1 MNIRNVQLNK
11 ARWWEIGGF
20 SFNNA
25 STNAVWA
32 LISTYYL
39 VYTTEIYGFPAVLV
53 GAIMTGTRV
62 FDAFTDPLIGV
73 LIDRTHTRF
82 GRFRPWILGGA
93 LLSAVMIV
101 LMFSG
106 IRTGSTAGDL
116 VLAIVLYSLW
126 VLGYTA
132 QTACTKSAQNIVSS
146 VRKQRSILNAL
157 GSVNTVLVQLAALV
171 IVMPVVSFFG
181 GIRQASAWT
190 IAGLIFGG
198 IQLLYAL
205 LSVLGLSQ
213 KDVPERYTKIEHNSN
228 TLPRFR
234 DYAAIFK
241 SNRALQMLIVA
252 ASTNKITQTMQ
263 SGLIVLLFFYVARN
277 PGLQG
282 MVTSITVG
290 ASVLAMLLIIRPIER
305 YGRKEV
311 FTVSSWGGFIF
322 GITAIF
328 LISVAP
334 ENPIWLIAVA
344 SVYMVLIAGTGDMNV
359 ISMVG
364 DAADYEQ
371 YLTGRFIPGMIA
383 TAFSLI
389 DKLISAFGGLIIGTI
404 LTAIGFVSVSETAP
418 SDILFWGTLIMY
430 YGFPAIGHLCSIV
443 AMKYYPLNKKV
454 HTEMLNELAELEK

>member
-1 MNIRNVQLNK
+1 MTTKNLTLKK
-11 ARWWEIGGF
+11 AEWWEIGGF

-53 GAIMTGTRV
+53 GAIMTGTRI

-73 LIDRTHTRF
+73 LIDRTNTRF

-93 LLSAVMIV
+93 FLSAVMIV

-106 IRTGSTAGDL
+106 IRTGSYTGDL
-116 VLAIVLYSLW
+116 ILIIALYSLW
-126 VLGYTA
+126 VFGYTA
-132 QTACTKSAQNIVSS
+132 QTACTKSAQNILSS
-146 VRKQRSILNAL
+146 VPEQRSILNAL
-157 GSVNTVLVQLAALV
+157 GSVNTVLVQLAVLV
-171 IVMPVVSFFG
+171 IVMPVVNFRG
-181 GIRQASAWT
+181 GISRASAWT
-190 IAGLIFGG
+190 AAGLIFAG
-198 IQLLYAL
+198 IQVLYAVF
-205 LSVLGLSQ
+205 SVLGLSR
-213 KDVPERYTKIEHNSN
+213 KDVSENYAVINKDSDAS
-228 TLPRFR
+228 PRFR
-234 DYAAIFK
+234 DYAAVFR

-252 ASTNKITQTMQ
+252 ASTNKVTQTMQ

-290 ASVLAMLLIIRPIER
+290 ASVLAMLLIIKPIER

-311 FTVSSWGGFIF
+311 FTASSWGGFIF
-322 GITAIF
+322 GIAAIF

-344 SVYMVLIAGTGDMNV
+344 SVYMILIAGTGDMNI

-364 DAADYEQ
+364 DAADYEH
-371 YLTGRFIPGMIA
+371 YMTGRFIPGMIG
-383 TAFSLI
+383 TAFSFI
-389 DKLISAFGGLIIGTI
+389 DKLISAFGGLIIGAI
-404 LTAIGFVSVSETAP
+404 LTTIGFVSISETAP
-418 SDILFWGTLIMY
+418 SEILFWGTLIMY
-430 YGFPAIGHLCSIV
+430 YGFPAVGHLCSII
-443 AMKYYPLNKKV
+443 AMKYYPLKRKT
-454 HTEMLNELAELEK
+454 HMEMLGELSRRER